1 MAETPFTNP
10 NVPNRHTDV
19 TVPGAGAA
27 DGTLI
32 GLTSSDLVG
41 FYGAQPIAQGSWS
54 QGSGTLVQLATLLGN
69 MGLINL
75 TA

>member
-1 MAETPFTNP
+1 MAETAFGGT
-10 NVPNRHTDV
+10 NVPQRHTDV
-19 TVPGAGAA
+19 MVPGAGAA

-41 FYGAQPIAQGSWS
+41 FYGAQPIAIQSWS
-54 QGSGTLVQLATLLGN
+54 LGSGTLAQLGTLLGN
-69 MGLINL
+69 MGLLNL